1 LSGTAGDRPT
11 DQLGL
16 FAAPGTDERS
26 GGADEVITRR
36 LKDVDVDDI
45 TPRQALELLAEL
57 KALAEE

>member
-1 LSGTAGDRPT
+1 
-11 DQLGL
+11 
-16 FAAPGTDERS
+16 
-26 GGADEVITRR
+26 VITRR